1 MSKAYFKKW
10 YLIVSLILSLYL
22 VGVTIVSFTSVS
34 KEIKAPLETAAH
46 YILWLFIVE
55 LGVLFLMTKDVRRFF
70 KEQWLSILA
79 VVSSISVTQ
88 FVDAVVGLGSLT
100 GLSALKGLKGLRGLK
115 ALKSLKLFKATKG
128 VKVAKSYK
136 IGKKAYKAAKEV
148 ELLEQEARRI

>member
-10 YLIVSLILSLYL
+10 YLVVSLILSLFL
-22 VGVTIVSFTSVS
+22 VFVTVISFTSVS
-34 KEIKAPLETAAH
+34 KDIKTPLETIAH
-46 YILWLFIVE
+46 YILWFFIIE
-55 LGVLFLMTKDVRRFF
+55 LGVLLFVTKDVRRFF

-100 GLSALKGLKGLRGLK
+100 GLSALKGLKGLK
-115 ALKSLKLFKATKG
+115 ALKGLKLFKATKG

-136 IGKKAYKAAKEV
+136 IGKKASKAAKEV
-148 ELLEQEARRI
+148 ELLEQTRRS

>member
-34 KEIKAPLETAAH
+34 KEIKVPLETAAH
-46 YILWLFIVE
+46 YILWFFIVE
-55 LGVLFLMTKDVRRFF
+55 LAVLFWMTKDARRFF

-136 IGKKAYKAAKEV
+136 IGKKASKAAKEV

>member
-22 VGVTIVSFTSVS
+22 VFVTVLSFTSVS
-34 KEIKAPLETAAH
+34 KAIRAPLETAA
-46 YILWLFIVE
+46 YCILWFFVIE
-55 LGVLFLMTKDVRRFF
+55 LGVLFFLTKDVRRFF

-100 GLSALKGLKGLRGLK
+100 GLSALKGLKGLK
-115 ALKSLKLFKATKG
+115 ALKGLKLFKAAKG

-136 IGKKAYKAAKEV
+136 IGKKASKAAKEV
-148 ELLEQEARRI
+148 ELLEARRR

>member
-22 VGVTIVSFTSVS
+22 VFVTVLSFTSVS
-34 KEIKAPLETAAH
+34 KEIRAPLETAAH
-46 YILWLFIVE
+46 YILWFFIIE
-55 LGVLFLMTKDVRRFF
+55 LGVLFFITKDVRRFF

-100 GLSALKGLKGLRGLK
+100 GLSALKGLKGLK
-115 ALKSLKLFKATKG
+115 ALKGLKLFKATKG
-128 VKVAKSYK
+128 VKFAKSYK
-136 IGKKAYKAAKEV
+136 IGKKASKAAKEV
-148 ELLEQEARRI
+148 ELLEQKARRR